1 MSSVF
6 ILTKPP
12 GSRRAELCIR
22 MLNSNSRLYLLGDGV
37 YNILTGRLDG
47 VAGDVFAFTQDLRER
62 GVSAAGVK
70 ELDDYSV
77 MIEDIMSA
85 ESVFAF

>member
-12 GSRRAELCIR
+12 ESPRAELCLR
-22 MLNSNSRLYLLGDGV
+22 MLGRDFRLYLLGDGV
-37 YNILTGRLDG
+37 YNILSGRLDG
-47 VAGDVFAFTQDLRER
+47 VSGEIFAFTDDLRAR
-62 GVSAAGVK
+62 GVPSAGIK
-70 ELDDYSV
+70 ELDDYNV
-77 MIEDIMSA
+77 MVDDIMSA

>member
-12 GSRRAELCIR
+12 GSPRAELCLK
-22 MLNSNSRLYLLGDGV
+22 MLGRRFRLYLIGDGV

-47 VAGDVFAFTQDLRER
+47 VAGDVFAFAQDLRER
-62 GVSAAGVK
+62 GVSSAGVK
-70 ELDDYSV
+70 ELDDYGIMV
-77 MIEDIMSA
+77 DDIMNA
-85 ESVFAF
+85 DSVFAF

>member
-12 GSRRAELCIR
+12 GNPRAELCLR
-22 MLNSNSRLYLLGDGV
+22 MLSRNFRLYLLGDGV
-37 YNILTGRLDG
+37 YNILTGRLDDI
-47 VAGDVFAFTQDLRER
+47 AGDVFAFTRDLRER
-62 GVSAAGVK
+62 GVSAAGIK
-70 ELDDYSV
+70 EIDDYSLMV
-77 MIEDIMSA
+77 DDIMSA